1 IAAATATIERTYTT
15 SDRHHTQMEPP
26 ATLAGWDADG
36 TLTLYETTQHIFG
49 TKELVSIVLG
59 RPAEKINVVS
69 QFLGGGFGGKAY
81 VGPHTLLAALA
92 AKVLNRPVRVQLSR
106 AQMYSMVGHQ
116 PATIQTIALGAGE
129 DGKLTGIRHES
140 ISPTP
145 VFDNYI
151 EYAALVARSL
161 WAASG
166 GISTNHKIVHVN
178 RNTPTA
184 MRSPP
189 DALGHFALEMAMDE

>member
-59 RPAEKINVVS
+59 IPAEKINVVS

-81 VGPHTLLAALA
+81 VWPHTLLTALA
-92 AKVLNRPVRVQLSR
+92 ANALNQPVRFQLTR
-106 AQMYSMVGHQ
+106 AHMYS
-116 PATIQTIALGAGE
+116 LAG
-129 DGKLTGIRHES
+129 RQ
-140 ISPTP
+140 
-145 VFDNYI
+145 
-151 EYAALVARSL
+151 
-161 WAASG
+161 AAS
-166 GISTNHKIVHVN
+166 V
-178 RNTPTA
+178 
-184 MRSPP
+184 
-189 DALGHFALEMAMDE
+189 